1 MTFLEFLD
9 SNNIH
14 LIFAILISVLNAVLL
29 VLVAKKFFQILQLS
43 GYKTKGYVVW
53 LKDTKAKYISRVTML
68 ALLSLACVLVTNFLF
83 DVYNSEALYSYLGLI
98 FYVYFTIVFV
108 INANK
113 APQKTPLVQTRR
125 MSRLMT
131 LLFVLS
137 FAITFVLV
145 WVATVYLQFLR
156 FGIIVLTP
164 ILVPFLVLL
173 VHFLTI
179 PLEGLVRLAYIKK
192 AKRKLEKF
200 PDLIKIGLTG
210 SYGKTSVKYILNKM
224 LGEKYNVCITPHSF
238 NTPMGVTKVVLKYLK
253 KEHNLLIV
261 EMGAKQV
268 GDIKYLCDIVHPHH
282 AVITGVGSQH
292 YETFGS
298 VENIAKTKF
307 ELVKSLPANGICVFG
322 GASEKSKELYEK
334 CTLENKC
341 IVDMGAGSFVQ
352 AQDVHY
358 SPSGTTFNLCFNGET
373 QKCFCALLGRHNLMN
388 ILLAAAMALKLG
400 VSLEQIAAAL
410 SDVEPVSHRLE
421 ATTNGNIT
429 ILDDAYS
436 ANEEGAKCALEVL
449 AMFDGTKVCVTPGI
463 VEMGAKEFATN
474 KAFGQEMAKVCDYVI
489 IVNKVNEASLKEGLL
504 EGGFDEGKILP
515 VENLE
520 LAKKQIA
527 QITNAKEKFAILFCN
542 DLPDNYT

>member
-307 ELVKSLPANGICVFG
+307 ELVKALPANGICVFG

-400 VSLEQIAAAL
+400 VSLEQIATAL

>member
-68 ALLSLACVLVTNFLF
+68 AFLSLACVLVTNFLF
-83 DVYNSEALYSYLGLI
+83 DVYNSEALYSYFGLI

-131 LLFVLS
+131 LLFILA

-179 PLEGLVRLAYIKK
+179 PLEGLIRSVYIRK
-192 AKRKLEKF
+192 AKRKLAKF

-253 KEHNLLIV
+253 KDHNLLIV

-307 ELVKSLPANGICVFG
+307 ELVKALPANGICVFG

-352 AQDVHY
+352 AQDVHFA
-358 SPSGTTFNLCFNGET
+358 PSGTTFNLCFNGET

-388 ILLAAAMALKLG
+388 ILLAAAMAMKLG
-400 VSLEQIAAAL
+400 VTLEQIANAL

-474 KAFGQEMAKVCDYVI
+474 KAFGAEMAKVCDYVI

-504 EGGFDEGKILP
+504 QGGFDESKILP

-520 LAKKQIA
+520 LAKKQISEL
-527 QITNAKEKFAILFCN
+527 TNTKEKFAILFCN

>member
-307 ELVKSLPANGICVFG
+307 ELVKALPENGICVFG

-352 AQDVHY
+352 ALDVHY

-400 VSLEQIAAAL
+400 VSLEQIATAL

-504 EGGFDEGKILP
+504 EGGFDESKILP